1 MFQQINI
8 STNLKDLQP
17 VWNFVL
23 TCIDFLGKIILR
35 ESVHD
40 YVGLILRG
48 TFMEMMILTEILR
61 NNGLKVTPQ
70 RLAVHEVLENG
81 NDHPNA
87 ETIYNKLHRR
97 YPTMSLATVYKTL
110 EVMVRIGLIKQINLG
125 EDSFRY
131 DARTVN
137 HTHVRCVCCGA
148 VQDVFDVDDSEI
160 MASVARKTSFA
171 INDRQLCFYGKCPAC
186 QQGNLN

>member
-1 MFQQINI
+1 
-8 STNLKDLQP
+8 
-17 VWNFVL
+17 
-23 TCIDFLGKIILR
+23 
-35 ESVHD
+35 
-40 YVGLILRG
+40 
-48 TFMEMMILTEILR
+48 
-61 NNGLKVTPQ
+61 
-70 RLAVHEVLENG
+70 
-81 NDHPNA
+81 
-87 ETIYNKLHRR
+87 
-97 YPTMSLATVYKTL
+97 
-110 EVMVRIGLIKQINLG
+110 MVRIGLIKQINLG